1 MKAERG
7 VYSAEITPDTT
18 MDPIVTIT
26 LRGPLSK
33 FKGLVEYITESTE
46 EQVPYHLY
54 SVLSAVVRGR
64 E

>member
-18 MDPIVTIT
+18 IVTIT

-33 FKGLVEYITESTE
+33 FKGLVEYVTGSTE

-54 SVLSAVVRGR
+54 SVLSAVVRGV
-64 E
+64 